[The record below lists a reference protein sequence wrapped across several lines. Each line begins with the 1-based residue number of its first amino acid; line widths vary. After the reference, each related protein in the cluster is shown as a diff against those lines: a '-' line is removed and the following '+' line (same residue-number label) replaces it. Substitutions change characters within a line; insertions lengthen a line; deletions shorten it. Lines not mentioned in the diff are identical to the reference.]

1 MAAVGLWSMEVC
13 VYALPTLEPL
23 TREVLG
29 GEVIPRS
36 VLFCA
41 FEGVPYLLVALGDG
55 HLFNFLVDTMSG
67 ALSDRKKISLGTQVM
82 TAISHTLILYCI
94 TLLARTVHRQPLHA
108 LDRRAAYVAKG
119 RLTCDVALVASQPI
133 TLSTFRS
140 KNTTHV
146 FAASDRPTV
155 IYSSNK
161 KLLYSNV
168 NLREVSHM
176 CPFNS
181 AAFPDSLAISV
192 ENNLTIG
199 TIDDIQKLHIR
210 TVKLN
215 EFPRRIVHQEQT
227 RTFGI
232 LTVNLQTEQGF
243 VRLLDAQTFEVSYCL
258 ATTPMGTWTTT

>member
-1 MAAVGLWSMEVC
+1 
-13 VYALPTLEPL
+13 
-23 TREVLG
+23 
-29 GEVIPRS
+29 
-36 VLFCA
+36 
-41 FEGVPYLLVALGDG
+41 
-55 HLFNFLVDTMSG
+55 
-67 ALSDRKKISLGTQVM
+67 M
-82 TAISHTLILYCI
+82 TE
-94 TLLARTVHRQPLHA
+94 R
-108 LDRRAAYVAKG
+108 
-119 RLTCDVALVASQPI
+119 DVAWVASQPI

-161 KLLYSNV
+161 KVLYSNV

-215 EFPRRIVHQEQT
+215 EFPRRIVHQEET
-227 RTFGI
+227 RTFAI
-232 LTVNLQTEQGF
+232 LTVTLVMDQGF
-243 VRLLDAQTFEVSYCL
+243 VRLLDAQTFEVIACHS
-258 ATTPMGTWTTT
+258 TTPNGLRHHRVYAWSKSLFRLTRDVDHHGGWAVCCFAGDGHAHAAVNRDPDFHHLMQLRRRPQRLLLRTSPRPSQLGNSRDSIARFTTQYYAQCVCEEHTGKVQQQPPARSLTV